1 MEEVFDTMPPA
12 PAVHPKETASA
23 RWYRPDSELRSFPV
37 PGCRRMCDGFAFG
50 LLLDAGA
57 GHGVIE
63 LETAEQI
70 VQPGDGTN
78 DGRSISAIFLEHLL
92 AGLQLQDQPQFQRE
106 VSLEPVSEGRFWRT
120 ASLP

>member
-1 MEEVFDTMPPA
+1 
-12 PAVHPKETASA
+12 
-23 RWYRPDSELRSFPV
+23 
-37 PGCRRMCDGFAFG
+37 MCDGFAFG

-78 DGRSISAIFLEHLL
+78 DGRSIRAIFLEHLL
-92 AGLQLQDQPQFQRE
+92 AGLQLQGQPQFQRE
-106 VSLEPVSEGRFWRT
+106 VSLKHVSEGRFWRT
-120 ASLP
+120 PSLP